1 MLMMVGT
8 ASFRISFS
16 TGSVVMRRY
25 FDSGD
30 CREKAFDFKESCIP
44 FMFGICSGS

>member
-16 TGSVVMRRY
+16 TGSVVIFMNFASVAPPVGGLILFFKAILYLSFMR
-25 FDSGD
+25 
-30 CREKAFDFKESCIP
+30 
-44 FMFGICSGS
+44 